1 MNRLSAQYQ
10 PTRDSKALRVVQRY
24 GFQGQEEDQ
33 ELWEG
38 AVSYKYRVEDAR
50 LGRFFSVDPLWKD
63 YPWNSTYA
71 FSENRL
77 LDGVELEGLEF
88 TPLAPLALGWAGSK
102 VNTQEKAINMADA
115 WSLEGG
121 IRTTFLVYSG
131 AGSNLVPD
139 LSSIGNNIE
148 ARFANPSST
157 ITELAPYLLSPIF
170 GMSKMAADYGKS
182 KVEQVYSIFNGDS
195 DIAAYQSGALAGELG
210 TLCIGIRGG
219 SGLTRSSISI
229 SNPVPTKLAR
239 VIPDNINTKT
249 LGPPGVEDVFVTA
262 ADDIQGLSSSQ
273 IQARLTIQASD
284 KGYKVI
290 EFDTPKI
297 GISTPVNRN
306 NPGFVGKGKTAGGAR
321 EFTIPNQDIPKESK
335 ITTVK

>member
-1 MNRLSAQYQ
+1 
-10 PTRDSKALRVVQRY
+10 VQRY

-38 AVSYKYRVEDAR
+38 SVSYKYRVEDAR

-63 YPWNSTYA
+63 YPLNSTYA

-88 TPLAPLALGWAGSK
+88 TPLALGWAGSK
-102 VNTQEKAINMADA
+102 VNTPEKAINMADA

-170 GMSKMAADYGKS
+170 GMSKMAADYGMS
-182 KVEQVYSIFNGDS
+182 KVEQVYSIFNGSS
-195 DIAAYQSGALAGELG
+195 DIAAYQSGSLAGEILM
-210 TLCIGIRGG
+210 IGIG
-219 SGLTRSSISI
+219 SVTTR
-229 SNPVPTKLAR
+229 A
-239 VIPDNINTKT
+239 
-249 LGPPGVEDVFVTA
+249 
-262 ADDIQGLSSSQ
+262 
-273 IQARLTIQASD
+273 
-284 KGYKVI
+284 KVN
-290 EFDTPKI
+290 PKI
-297 GISTPVNRN
+297 GINTSINKLSPFELQKTHDITKSKSAYLRLKADIKENGIREPIK
-306 NPGFVGKGKTAGGAR
+306 FVESYGEKKVVDGHHRLKAAKELGIPEVPAERVELPYNGYKTD
-321 EFTIPNQDIPKESK
+321 TDLLYIPE
-335 ITTVK
+335 

>member
-1 MNRLSAQYQ
+1 
-10 PTRDSKALRVVQRY
+10 
-24 GFQGQEEDQ
+24 
-33 ELWEG
+33 
-38 AVSYKYRVEDAR
+38 
-50 LGRFFSVDPLWKD
+50 VDPLWKD

-88 TPLAPLALGWAGSK
+88 TPLALGWAGSK

-170 GMSKMAADYGKS
+170 GMSKMAADYGMS
-182 KVEQVYSIFNGDS
+182 KVEQVYSIFNGSS
-195 DIAAYQSGALAGELG
+195 DIAAYQSGALAGEIG
-210 TLCIGIRGG
+210 MIGINAGAMKIQSSSRIGLNSRLSSKTLNQNTSPNVLKVLKSIDEFKKEGG
-219 SGLTRSSISI
+219 VII
-229 SNPVPTKLAR
+229 SNSTRHNQEINLTFKLGIQKMDLRIESHIVPKRFGGNGTTDQRHMNVDLY
-239 VIPDNINTKT
+239 PDKT
-249 LGPPGVEDVFVTA
+249 TLPNDGH
-262 ADDIQGLSSSQ
+262 
-273 IQARLTIQASD
+273 
-284 KGYKVI
+284 
-290 EFDTPKI
+290 KI
-297 GISTPVNRN
+297 L
-306 NPGFVGKGKTAGGAR
+306 
-321 EFTIPNQDIPKESK
+321 E
-335 ITTVK
+335 